1 MTRLFG
7 TNGIREIVGEVLTPA
22 FATRIANAIATVAPR
37 DRPVAVGWDG
47 RTSSL
52 ALARIVESTF
62 ALSGHRVIELGLLP
76 TPAIQYSV
84 PRVGAGFAV
93 IVTASHNP
101 PEFNGFKCIA
111 ADGLEAPPE
120 VEGQI
125 EAAYDALAAAP
136 ARYAEVGEIDR
147 DGLGADRYL
156 RGILDRVDRKRIV
169 ARRFHLALDCG
180 NGASVPTSPRLL
192 QRLGCRT
199 VTLNG
204 HVDGT
209 FPGRRSEPTEANVAD
224 LRRLVPAVG
233 AELGVAHDGDA
244 DRAVFV
250 RADGSFVPGETM
262 LAALA
267 RDAVE
272 RAHGGTVVV
281 PVSTSRSV
289 EDAVAPVGGKVL
301 YTKVGS
307 PSIVRAMREH
317 GAVLGGEDNGG
328 LVFPAFQLARDGAM
342 TLAATLD
349 VLARREL
356 SLAELVRDVPAYPL
370 VKETVACPV
379 ALRTEVL
386 RRLAETFGRTG
397 ERLETLDGVKLY
409 TDRGWLLLRPSGT
422 EAIFRV
428 SAEGKNA
435 ADARA
440 LADRGI
446 GAVRDALG
454 AVGAP
459 A

>member
-1 MTRLFG
+1 MDR
-7 TNGIREIVGEVLTPA
+7 P
-22 FATRIANAIATVAPR
+22 RIA
-37 DRPVAVGWDG
+37 
-47 RTSSL
+47 
-52 ALARIVESTF
+52 
-62 ALSGHRVIELGLLP
+62 
-76 TPAIQYSV
+76 
-84 PRVGAGFAV
+84 
-93 IVTASHNP
+93 
-101 PEFNGFKCIA
+101 
-111 ADGLEAPPE
+111 
-120 VEGQI
+120 
-125 EAAYDALAAAP
+125 
-136 ARYAEVGEIDR
+136 
-147 DGLGADRYL
+147 
-156 RGILDRVDRKRIV
+156 

-192 QRLGCRT
+192 HRLGCRT

-204 HVDGT
+204 HIDGT
-209 FPGRRSEPTEANVAD
+209 FPGHRSEPTEQNVAD

-272 RAHGGTVVV
+272 RAHGGMVVV
-281 PVSTSRSV
+281 PVSTSRAV
-289 EDAVAPVGGKVL
+289 EDAIAPAGGRVV

-328 LVFPAFQLARDGAM
+328 IVFPAFQLARDGAM
-342 TLAATLD
+342 SLAATLD
-349 VLARREL
+349 LLARTETT
-356 SLAELVRDVPAYPL
+356 LAELLRDVPAYPL

-379 ALRTEVL
+379 AQRAAVL
-386 RRLAETFGRTG
+386 TQLAARFTREG

-428 SAEGKNA
+428 SAEGKTA
-435 ADARA
+435 GDARA

-446 GAVRDALG
+446 RAVKDVL
-454 AVGAP
+454 AVVGP
-459 A
+459 ASPAS